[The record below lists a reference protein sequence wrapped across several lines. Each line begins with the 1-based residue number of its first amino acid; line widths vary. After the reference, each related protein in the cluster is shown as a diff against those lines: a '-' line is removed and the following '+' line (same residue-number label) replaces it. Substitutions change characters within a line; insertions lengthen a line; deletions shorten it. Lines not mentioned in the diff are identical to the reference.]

1 VSTVIS
7 GIDGIDGIDGTGEA
21 TRWHVRASS
30 ISETAQKLSQIW
42 SSVARD
48 AQKGILSDG
57 MRAAVRGDP
66 HLQGII
72 DQTDELRIRT
82 RTSVLT
88 LVVVAPA
95 AETAERA
102 MATVS
107 ALAARHPSRSIVLS
121 PSDPD
126 GPTTF
131 DAHIYAACQVRSQS
145 EICTE
150 EILIKVG
157 GELSQHLATAVAPLL
172 IHDLPVVVWWP
183 DDVPF
188 GSKHFVELA
197 EEADRLLEDSGQF
210 RGDGVERLVGLRQ
223 VVADG
228 LVVHD
233 IGWMRG
239 MLWRELLAGI
249 FDHPLLTRE
258 LTSIRSVRIDIAKPG
273 RTVRLARAAT
283 FAGWL
288 AAMLEWS
295 VAEPMTPDGDS
306 FRGAFRVGKREIPVE
321 FRPVTAGIDGSI
333 RSAGSLVRVELESS
347 HARATTRVRVTR
359 QSDHL
364 LATADWNA
372 AQVARRAARLDP
384 FDEMPFLAEALDR
397 TGHDRTFEKAL
408 DRGVKLM
415 AAMSAPESSRAAGA
429 AGAPPSS
436 AAGA

>member
-1 VSTVIS
+1 MTAPIS
-7 GIDGIDGIDGTGEA
+7 GISGVNGTGEA
-21 TRWHVRASS
+21 TRWHVRAGS

-48 AQKGILSDG
+48 ALKGTLSEG

-88 LVVVAPA
+88 LVVVSPAP
-95 AETAERA
+95 ETAERA

-107 ALAARHPSRSIVLS
+107 ALAARHPSRAIILS

-131 DAHIYAACQVRSQS
+131 DAHIYAACQIRSLS

-150 EILIKVG
+150 EILIKTG

-172 IHDLPVVVWWP
+172 IHDLPVVLWWP

-188 GSKHFVELA
+188 GSKYFMELA
-197 EEADRLLEDSGQF
+197 EECDRLLIDSGQF
-210 RGDGVERLVGLRQ
+210 RGDGVERLSGLRQ

-258 LTSIRSVRIDIAKPG
+258 LTNIRSVRIDIAKPG
-273 RTVRLARAAT
+273 RTIRLARAAT

-288 AAMLEWS
+288 AAMLDWS
-295 VAEPMTPDGDS
+295 VAEPMKADGES
-306 FRGAFRVGKREIPVE
+306 FRGAFRIGKRDIPVE
-321 FRPVTAGIDGSI
+321 FRPVSVGIDGSI
-333 RSAGSLVRVELESS
+333 RSAGSLVRVELEAS

-372 AQVARRAARLDP
+372 AQVARRAARLEP

-397 TGHDRTFEKAL
+397 TGHDRIFEKAL

-415 AAMSAPESSRAAGA
+415 GATSTAEHASDGGA
-429 AGAPPSS
+429 ASPARPSS